1 MTAERLQKIL
11 ARAGLGSRRSCEA
24 LILAGRVTVNGRTAE
39 LGSRA
44 DTLSDDIRLDGERLP
59 HEAPATY
66 VVLHKPRGV
75 ETSLRRQGPRPTVRQ
90 LVARAERLVP
100 VGRLDVDSEGLIL
113 LTNDGD
119 LALRLTHP
127 RFGHEKE
134 YRVWVDRLP
143 DAAQLEAWRRGV
155 VLADGV
161 RTEPATVHVVRSKG
175 RGACVQ
181 VVLREGRKR
190 QIRETAR
197 ALGLRVQRLV
207 RTRLGP
213 LELGDL
219 RPGEWRELT
228 APEVRRLKEA
238 VGKAAP
244 GRPRL
249 AAGKAESVDTKPI
262 RRRQNG
268 HR

>member
-24 LILAGRVTVNGRTAE
+24 LLLAGRVTVNGRPAE

-44 DTLSDDIRLDGERLP
+44 DPLIDDIRLDGERLP
-59 HEAPATY
+59 RDAPALY

-75 ETSLRRQGPRPTVRQ
+75 VTSLRQQGPRPTVRQ
-90 LVARAERLVP
+90 LVARPGRLVP

-119 LALRLTHP
+119 LVLRLTHP

-134 YRVWVDRLP
+134 YRVWVDRRP

-161 RTEPATVHVVRSKG
+161 CTGPAEVEVERSTG
-175 RGACVQ
+175 RGACVR

-213 LELGDL
+213 LGLGDL

-228 APEVRRLKEA
+228 AQEVRRLKEA
-238 VGKAAP
+238 VGKTVP
-244 GRPRL
+244 ERPRL
-249 AAGKAESVDTKPI
+249 AASKAERSDTTRI

-268 HR
+268 HG